1 MIDFS
6 KKENYLKPNIQID
19 YNSIENADY
28 LNILELLKNRYKI
41 SEKQV
46 ELFNGYS
53 SAIYSILKFL
63 DKKYCFIYSPCSLE
77 YKKAATNLNYEIRL
91 INRFENI
98 FLPIKDNSI
107 IVFANPSYLDGT
119 FYDLENLFKYW
130 VSKEATIIID
140 ETLLDFC
147 SDNIAVNYL
156 EQYDKL
162 YIIKNYSTYYS
173 NKNLSISSIFSNKR
187 NIENL
192 RKYEPEDKLS
202 IYDMKYLEESLKD
215 KEFRVISNSIN
226 IKNRIE
232 LEKIFHSCKF
242 VDFLFH
248 SSSNS
253 LLIKLKNINSKKFR
267 EELEKNDIKTYNC
280 LKYDFIDEYFIN
292 IYVNGKDYIQKLK
305 EVLYAI

>member
-6 KKENYLKPNIQID
+6 KKENFLKPNIQID
-19 YNSIENADY
+19 YNNIEKLDY
-28 LNILELLKNRYKI
+28 LYLLELLKNRYKI

-53 SAIYSILKFL
+53 SSIYSILKFL
-63 DKKYCFIYSPCSLE
+63 NKKYCFIYSPCSLE
-77 YKKAATNLNYEIRL
+77 YKKAATNLKYEVRL

-98 FLPIKDNSI
+98 FLPIKEDSI

-130 VSKEATIIID
+130 VSKNATIIID

-147 SDNIAVNYL
+147 SDTIAVSYL
-156 EQYDKL
+156 NQYEKL
-162 YIIKNYSTYYS
+162 YIIKNYSIYYS
-173 NKNLSISSIFSNKR
+173 NKNLNISSIFSTME
-187 NIENL
+187 NINNL
-192 RKYEPEDKLS
+192 RKFEPEDKLS
-202 IYDMKYLEESLKD
+202 MYDMKYLEESLKD
-215 KEFRVISNSIN
+215 REFRAISNSIN

-232 LEKIFHSCKF
+232 LEKIFHSCRF

-253 LLIKLKNINSKKFR
+253 LLIKLKNIDSKKFR
-267 EELEKNDIKTYNC
+267 EKLEKENIKIYNC

-292 IYVNGKDYIQKLK
+292 IYVNGKDNIQKLK

>member
-6 KKENYLKPNIQID
+6 KKENFLKPNIQID
-19 YNSIENADY
+19 YNNIEKLDY
-28 LNILELLKNRYKI
+28 LYLLELLKNRYKI

-53 SAIYSILKFL
+53 SSIYSILKFL
-63 DKKYCFIYSPCSLE
+63 NKKYCFIYSPCSLE
-77 YKKAATNLNYEIRL
+77 YKKAATNLKYEVRL

-98 FLPIKDNSI
+98 FLPIKEDSI

-130 VSKEATIIID
+130 VSKNATIIID

-147 SDNIAVNYL
+147 SDIIAVSYL
-156 EQYDKL
+156 NQYEKL
-162 YIIKNYSTYYS
+162 YIIKNYSIYYS
-173 NKNLSISSIFSNKR
+173 NKNLNISSIFSTME
-187 NIENL
+187 NINNL
-192 RKYEPEDKLS
+192 RKFEPEDKLS
-202 IYDMKYLEESLKD
+202 MYDMKYLEESLKD
-215 KEFRVISNSIN
+215 RKFRAISNSIN

-232 LEKIFHSCKF
+232 LEKIFHSCRF

-253 LLIKLKNINSKKFR
+253 LLIKLKNIDSKKFR
-267 EELEKNDIKTYNC
+267 EKLEKENIKIYNC

-292 IYVNGKDYIQKLK
+292 IYVNGKDNIQKLK

>member
-6 KKENYLKPNIQID
+6 IKENYLKPNIQID

-28 LNILELLKNRYKI
+28 LNLLELLKNRYKI

-77 YKKAATNLNYEIRL
+77 YKKAALNLKYEVRL

-98 FLPIKDNSI
+98 FLPIKDESI
-107 IVFANPSYLDGT
+107 VVFANPSYLDGT

-162 YIIKNYSTYYS
+162 FIIKNYSTYYS